1 MQENLEDENPFEY
14 FLQSTRQIGIEFKKE
29 NRTLSI
35 SPIKKKTRVKFL
47 VSKVGD
53 QVLLEIPATLEAI
66 NTSYQTISRSAV
78 I

>member
-1 MQENLEDENPFEY
+1 MQENLEDDNPFEY

-66 NTSYQTISRSAV
+66 NTLYRAISRSAV